1 MIVFQVINLD
11 TVKEILKIRCHI
23 YMLMETVIILRKIHL
38 KMRLFAPRDKETK
51 HIPVSAA
58 DLLHTMLE

>member
-38 KMRLFAPRDKETK
+38 KMRLFAPPDKET
-51 HIPVSAA
+51 
-58 DLLHTMLE
+58 